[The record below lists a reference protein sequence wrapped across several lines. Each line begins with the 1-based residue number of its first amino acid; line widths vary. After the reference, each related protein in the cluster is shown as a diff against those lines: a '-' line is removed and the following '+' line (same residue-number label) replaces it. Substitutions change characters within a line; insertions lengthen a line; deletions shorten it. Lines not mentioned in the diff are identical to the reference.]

1 LLLNKKL
8 RDALEFYANRKH
20 YEIDAELDQKRR
32 TIMNEIVG
40 KWVRV
45 FSKEDGVALHSY
57 AYTKLLV
64 LTESY
69 IILEVFDA
77 DNGESFISLHP
88 LAGIEQIDTLVNA
101 DEVKY
106 LDAEIDRRKIS
117 LDKGYR
123 ARKALD
129 AE

>member
-1 LLLNKKL
+1 M
-8 RDALEFYANRKH
+8 
-20 YEIDAELDQKRR
+20 
-32 TIMNEIVG
+32 MNEIVG

-45 FSKEDGVALHSY
+45 FVKDESERLHVY

-69 IILEVFDA
+69 IILEVVDT

-88 LAGIEQIDTLVNA
+88 FAEIEQIDTLVNA

-106 LDAEIDRRKIS
+106 LERNGS
-117 LDKGYR
+117 
-123 ARKALD
+123 
-129 AE
+129 